1 MSEKQNTLV
10 AQLSEIS
17 NALKV
22 VEEKRFSTL
31 LTPIQKRELEQAS
44 TVLRDRERELLAQIG
59 EEIAQSIKTM
69 GSQLT
74 ILSKEIRA
82 KTKKMSHTTQSL
94 KNVKKALL
102 LVNKLSQSYW

>member
-17 NALKV
+17 NALKI
-22 VEEKRFSTL
+22 VEEKRFSSTL
-31 LTPIQKRELEQAS
+31 SPAQKRELEQAS

-59 EEIAQSIKTM
+59 QEIAQSIKTM

-74 ILSKEIRA
+74 LLSKKIRA
-82 KTKKMSHTTQSL
+82 KTKKMSYTTQSL
-94 KNVKKALL
+94 NKVKKALL
-102 LVNKLSQSYW
+102 LVKKLSQSF